1 LKWPPRKSLRINAN
15 NGMAMTMSKTHSR
28 AMFGLAAKANA
39 FHTIQLI
46 TAKK

>member
-1 LKWPPRKSLRINAN
+1 MMKAN
-15 NGMAMTMSKTHSR
+15 NGMAMIMSRTHSR
-28 AMFGLAAKANA
+28 DMFGLTANANA